1 MDSNDLCQECGVPFL
16 IANEMV
22 WLNSGVI
29 VQGINMS
36 WRIVFA
42 ETLTLDPLFSIIADL
57 IGESIDSRAVETGR
71 KSSIFYF
78 ENTIRPEVRSMLQGR
93 LVGIDVVGEV
103 MRGAAHRNGFG
114 EYKVVELHSEKDGE
128 EWIIMNIADPFSI
141 PLALGTL
148 VGSCEVIT
156 GNPQT
161 ASLKTLPDGVYQIV
175 ARANK
180 AGTIDRDFDAR
191 PYHLRDG
198 DIYLERCGSCGVPKG
213 LSNFKW
219 HMKRGR
225 IEDERNGSRI
235 VCLGA
240 ATWDPLFKVLENEL
254 GDGIPATIIEA
265 QRLLTRKN
273 CHSFKVA
280 GEDQVREELAL
291 KGMGN
296 LREMKLNPKGAY
308 YRIDDAVPHLV
319 LIGTIQAFFELAFG
333 VESEIEWDVSE
344 RGDLQLE
351 ILPRKQG

>member
-1 MDSNDLCQECGVPFL
+1 MGSNDLCQECGAPFL
-16 IANEMV
+16 IANEML

-57 IGESIDSRAVETGR
+57 IGESIDSRAVEIGR

-93 LVGIDVVGEV
+93 LVEMDVVGEV
-103 MRGAAHRNGFG
+103 MRGAEHRNGFG
-114 EYKVVELHSEKDGE
+114 EYEVVELHTEEGGE
-128 EWIIMNIADPFSI
+128 EWIIMNITDPFSI

-148 VGSCEVIT
+148 VGSLEVVT

-161 ASLKTLPDGVYQIV
+161 ASLKAQADGAYQIV
-175 ARANK
+175 ARANE
-180 AGTIDRDFDAR
+180 GRTIDRDFDAR
-191 PYHLRDG
+191 SYHHRDG

-219 HMKRGR
+219 HMNRGR

-240 ATWDPLFKVLENEL
+240 DTWDPLFKELENEL
-254 GDGIPATIIEA
+254 GNRIPATIIEA
-265 QRLLTRKN
+265 QRLLVRKN
-273 CHSFKVA
+273 CHSFEMA
-280 GEDQVREELAL
+280 DEDQLRGEFAL
-291 KGMGN
+291 RGMGN
-296 LREMKLNPKGAY
+296 LREMKSNPKGAY
-308 YRIDDAVPHLV
+308 YRIDDSVNHLV
-319 LIGTIQAFFELAFG
+319 LIGTCQALFELAFG
-333 VESEIEWDVSE
+333 VESEIEWDVSA
-344 RGDLQLE
+344 RGDLHLE
-351 ILPRKQG
+351 ILPRKPG